1 MIYID
6 MYQFVSFLYLSL
18 CYFAFWQS
26 LINEYDDDDDDDYD
40 DSVFVTQLTL
50 QTHLNRPV
58 SSHEPSIISVSR
70 PLSRFAHNELIK
82 LLQQYFWEKK
92 L

>member
-26 LINEYDDDDDDDYD
+26 LINEYDDDDDDDD
-40 DSVFVTQLTL
+40 DDDHDHDHDGLVYFVSFLIRTYCILMQVVVFV
-50 QTHLNRPV
+50 RYGD
-58 SSHEPSIISVSR
+58 IIMKPRRHGHST
-70 PLSRFAHNELIK
+70 
-82 LLQQYFWEKK
+82 
-92 L
+92 